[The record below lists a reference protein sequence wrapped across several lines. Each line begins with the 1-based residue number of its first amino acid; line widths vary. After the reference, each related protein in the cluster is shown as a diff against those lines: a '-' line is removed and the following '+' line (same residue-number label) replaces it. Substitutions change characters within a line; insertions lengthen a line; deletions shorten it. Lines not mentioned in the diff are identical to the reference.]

1 MFDIKTKSKKD
12 FEREKEIDEFFKEDE
27 NIPEEELLESP
38 HDMMIEEHSEDVI
51 LHWQGPE
58 YEVYQKDGRWYL
70 IATSILA
77 AIVTYAV
84 ITNSPIMAITFILI
98 GIVGYI
104 HLQKD
109 PRVLDFKITYDGI
122 IAGNELYEYDN
133 VESFWIFYEPP
144 HTKILSLRSNG
155 KLVPYVHIPIHQEN
169 PVEIREELIKFI
181 PEVKQEPSIIDTIER
196 LLHI

>member
-1 MFDIKTKSKKD
+1 MFDIKTKPKKD
-12 FEREKEIDEFFKEDE
+12 IEREKEIDEFFKEDE

-58 YEVYQKDGRWYL
+58 YEVYQKDKRWYL
-70 IATSILA
+70 IATLILA

-84 ITNSPIMAITFILI
+84 ITNSPIMAITFILV

-104 HLQKD
+104 HLQRD
-109 PRVLDFKITYDGI
+109 PRVLDFKITYDGV

-133 VESFWIFYEPP
+133 IESFWIFYEPP
-144 HTKILSLRSNG
+144 HTKILSLHSKG
-155 KLVPYVHIPIHQEN
+155 KLIPYIHIPIHQED
-169 PVEIREELIKFI
+169 PVEIREELMKFI
-181 PEVKQEPSIIDTIER
+181 PEIKQEPSIIDTLER